1 VDATQ
6 PIYKTGYDIHAAF
19 FASQQQQP
27 MNRRKKDRPEQIKT
41 ETDNN
46 ASFGFKNNNFTDA
59 AFFLAPKLSFAAL
72 KDYYAILEVSP
83 TATVPEIKQAY
94 RKLVMVYHPDKNN
107 EDLYALSR
115 FNEIKEAYEVLMN
128 PGKKELYLQERWL
141 KKAGGQKIG
150 EELITAPGILKK
162 SLELNKQ
169 VAAMDA
175 YRMNYAGM
183 AARITDLIN
192 DHVIEQLI
200 VQNET
205 DVQSSIIRTLLNT
218 TKPFPYKDTHEVCK
232 QLRKLAK
239 QQPQLLHQIEQ
250 SLQQK
255 KKRERWSKFN
265 GLFIFLLTI
274 LLCLLIYFMG
284 K

>member
-1 VDATQ
+1 MDATQ
-6 PIYKTGYDIHAAF
+6 PVYKTGYDIHLAF

-27 MNRRKKDRPEQIKT
+27 LNRRKKDRPEEIKT
-41 ETDNN
+41 GTDSN
-46 ASFGFKNNNFTDA
+46 ASFGIKNNNFTDA
-59 AFFLAPKLSFAAL
+59 AFLFVPQLSFAAL
-72 KDYYAILEVSP
+72 KDYYTILEVPP

-94 RKLVMVYHPDKNN
+94 RKLVMIYHPDKNN

-128 PGKKELYLQERWL
+128 PGKKDLYLQERWL
-141 KKAGGQKIG
+141 KKAGGYKIG

-175 YRMNYAGM
+175 YRMNYAGL
-183 AARITDLIN
+183 AARITELIN
-192 DHVIEQLI
+192 DDVIEQLI
-200 VQNET
+200 GQKETEVQK
-205 DVQSSIIRTLLNT
+205 SIIRTLLNT
-218 TKPFPYKDTHEVCK
+218 TKPFPYDNTYKVCK
-232 QLRKLAK
+232 QLRKLAT
-239 QQPQLLHQIEQ
+239 QQPSLLFQIEQ
-250 SLQQK
+250 VLQQK
-255 KKRERWSKFN
+255 QKAENWNRFN

>member
-1 VDATQ
+1 M
-6 PIYKTGYDIHAAF
+6 P
-19 FASQQQQP
+19 
-27 MNRRKKDRPEQIKT
+27 
-41 ETDNN
+41 
-46 ASFGFKNNNFTDA
+46 
-59 AFFLAPKLSFAAL
+59 
-72 KDYYAILEVSP
+72 P

-94 RKLVMVYHPDKNN
+94 RKLVMIYHPDKNN
-107 EDLYALSR
+107 DDPYALAR
-115 FNEIKEAYEVLMN
+115 FNEVKEAYEVLMN

-150 EELITAPGILKK
+150 EDLVTAPSILKK

-183 AARITDLIN
+183 AARITELIN

-200 VQNET
+200 GQKET
-205 DVQSSIIRTLLNT
+205 EVQSSIVRTLLNT
-218 TKPFPYKDTHEVCK
+218 TKPFPYNDTYEVCK

-239 QQPQLLHQIEQ
+239 QQPSLLQQIDQ
-250 SLQQK
+250 VLQQK
-255 KKRERWSKFN
+255 QKAENWSRFN